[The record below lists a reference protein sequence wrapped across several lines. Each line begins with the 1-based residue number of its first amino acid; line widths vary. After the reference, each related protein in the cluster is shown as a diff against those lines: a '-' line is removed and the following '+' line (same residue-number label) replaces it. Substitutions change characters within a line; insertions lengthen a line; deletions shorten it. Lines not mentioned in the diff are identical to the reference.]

1 MAQVTQPFNYLK
13 AVQNPAQE
21 ALQAFQGAYQAR
33 QQQQNEM
40 FRSAFN
46 EFARKPN
53 KGVSDYVQL
62 LQVTP
67 PEMVAGVKAS
77 FDAMTKEQQDVA
89 KRDMARLA
97 VAFKADPEYG
107 KTLLAT
113 RRDAAMNAGDRE
125 EAQSLETLMK
135 LADVD
140 SSAVLES
147 LALQGS
153 LAFGKDFAEMVLGKP
168 VNMPKLKDVETF
180 SESGL
185 RIETYENGMRKVYDN
200 ARFVTDL
207 EEAARLEKAAR
218 VRKETIERKGT
229 GKRSDLPGGITVID
243 YSDGT
248 RDVYRGS
255 ELIAD
260 PKEAYETAIAAIE
273 KQTDEPLTGDQ
284 KISQENVLRKEW
296 INASGDTQ
304 KRRNSYEV
312 IKESAKLQSGEGDIS
327 LIFAYMKML
336 DPGSTVMQ
344 GEQATAKN
352 AAGVD
357 ERLRT
362 VYNNWV
368 SGDQLSGEQRS
379 GFVEAAGKI
388 LLQSQRLQNEQ
399 QTRYQEIIDIQGLN
413 PKTIFVGVK
422 PLSEE
427 EMERQV
433 QEIMALIKS
442 KKPNKNPPPPPASIA
457 APAPGD
463 TRANPLGATM
473 ERLKAE
479 GKLSVQP

>member
-1 MAQVTQPFNYLK
+1 MAQVTQPFNYLSM
-13 AVQNPAQE
+13 VQNPAQE

-33 QQQQNEM
+33 QQQQQNDM

-77 FDAMTKEQQDVA
+77 FDSMTKEQQDVA
-89 KRDMARLA
+89 KRDLARLA

-107 KTLLAT
+107 KKLLAT
-113 RRDAAMNAGDRE
+113 RKEAAMNAGDRE
-125 EAQSLETLMK
+125 EAQSLDTLIK

-140 SSAVLES
+140 SSSVLES

-180 SESGL
+180 AESGL

-200 ARFVTDL
+200 ARLVTDL
-207 EEAARLEKAAR
+207 EEAAKLENAAR

-243 YSDGT
+243 YSDGS

-260 PKEAYETAIAAIE
+260 PKEAYETAIEAIE

-304 KRRNSYEV
+304 KRRNSYDV
-312 IKESAKLQSGEGDIS
+312 IRTSANLRSGAGDIS

-344 GEQATAKN
+344 GEQATAQN

-357 ERLRT
+357 ERVRT
-362 VYNNWV
+362 LYNSWKE
-368 SGDQLSGEQRS
+368 GDQLSDSQRAS
-379 GFVEAAGKI
+379 FVQAAGKI
-388 LLQSQRLQNEQ
+388 LLESQRLQNEQ
-399 QTRYQEIIDIQGLN
+399 QLRYQEIIDIQGLN

-422 PLSEE
+422 PIPEE
-427 EMERQV
+427 EMQA
-433 QEIMALIKS
+433 QYDEILALVGG
-442 KKPNKNPPPPPASIA
+442 KKEPPPPPGSIA
-457 APAPGD
+457 APAPGA
-463 TRANPLGATM
+463 TRANPLDATM

-479 GKLSVQP
+479 GKLGV